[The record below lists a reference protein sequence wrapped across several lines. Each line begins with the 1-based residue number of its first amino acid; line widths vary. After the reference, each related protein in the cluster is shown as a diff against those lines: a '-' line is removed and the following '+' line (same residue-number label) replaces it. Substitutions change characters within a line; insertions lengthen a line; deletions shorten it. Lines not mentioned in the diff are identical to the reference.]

1 MTQGV
6 TPSPTLDVEFQA
18 GRNWIPVFRI
28 FGMTRPGF
36 EPRSPSLRA
45 DTQTTKPV
53 HGILAILGNHNIGV
67 DMTVCIIMP
76 VSGFL
81 SWFYAYTSPR
91 WDSIQQASACKAC
104 ALTTTLGSHRNCW
117 CLFKKKV
124 YVGWVPWFYWFLFY
138 ILEAWGEINLS
149 KCNRSISD
157 IFE

>member
-1 MTQGV
+1 MRPMGQEPISCFCSV
-6 TPSPTLDVEFQA
+6 RQLDVQVHPLDMTLVCRRDLPPIQPLMLSLKQGGTGSHF
-18 GRNWIPVFRI
+18 FRI

-76 VSGFL
+76 VSGFM

-104 ALTTTLGSHRNCW
+104 ALTTTLGSHRIC
-117 CLFKKKV
+117 
-124 YVGWVPWFYWFLFY
+124 
-138 ILEAWGEINLS
+138 
-149 KCNRSISD
+149 
-157 IFE
+157 